1 MSALEIDGIK
11 NVRKGAIWLLIAPIV
26 LIISEFVMTIIA
38 VSLIGPSI
46 ASTPLSITSFS
57 GVASI
62 ASASAA
68 LFFALIFIAFIIA
81 DFLFLLSFGSFRTG
95 FKELPNMTSGSIGG
109 LVGKIG
115 ALIQI
120 VAFVAATALLVIVY
134 LTLSSGGTLSSVTG
148 LINFASISIIIGE
161 AIGGLLTAIALILVG
176 IGIYSL
182 GSRYN
187 EGLLKVGGIL
197 MEVILIATLVISLI
211 GVILSII
218 GAGSVKNK
226 LQSGQLQP
234 ISQMYTQPAY
244 AQPQYQPY
252 PQQPSQPSQSQ
263 GTIYSNGVA
272 VLQVNFYQQ
281 GKVLYA
287 VLDDY
292 RLNSINVNPQF
303 LSPGVNNI
311 TVYFPP
317 LQLIQGKMYRI
328 VLFIDVGGTVIQ
340 YPVNVVSA

>member
-38 VSLIGPSI
+38 VLLIGPFIS
-46 ASTPLSITSFS
+46 STPLSITSFS

-62 ASASAA
+62 ASASGA

-95 FKELPNMTSGSIGG
+95 FKELPNMTLGSIGG

-120 VAFVAATALLVIVY
+120 VAFVTATALLVIVY

-148 LINFASISIIIGE
+148 MINFASISIIIGE

-197 MEVILIATLVISLI
+197 IATLVISLI

-234 ISQMYTQPAY
+234 FSQMYTQPAY

-328 VLFIDVGGTVIQ
+328 ILFIDVGGTVIQ

>member
-46 ASTPLSITSFS
+46 ASTPLSVTSFS

-62 ASASAA
+62 ASASGA

-95 FKELPNMTSGSIGG
+95 FKELPNMTLGSIGG

-115 ALIQI
+115 ALIQM
-120 VAFVAATALLVIVY
+120 VAFVTATALLVIVY

-148 LINFASISIIIGE
+148 LINFASISMIIGGY
-161 AIGGLLTAIALILVG
+161 IGGSLNGIALILVG

-187 EGLLKVGGIL
+187 DGLLKVGGNIDCHGNYL
-197 MEVILIATLVISLI
+197 
-211 GVILSII
+211 
-218 GAGSVKNK
+218 
-226 LQSGQLQP
+226 
-234 ISQMYTQPAY
+234 
-244 AQPQYQPY
+244 
-252 PQQPSQPSQSQ
+252 
-263 GTIYSNGVA
+263 
-272 VLQVNFYQQ
+272 
-281 GKVLYA
+281 
-287 VLDDY
+287 
-292 RLNSINVNPQF
+292 LNWCNTYHNRSWF
-303 LSPGVNNI
+303 C
-311 TVYFPP
+311 
-317 LQLIQGKMYRI
+317 
-328 VLFIDVGGTVIQ
+328 
-340 YPVNVVSA
+340 

>member
-95 FKELPNMTSGSIGG
+95 FKELPNMTLGSIGG

-187 EGLLKVGGIL
+187 EGLLKVGG
-197 MEVILIATLVISLI
+197 ILIATLVISLI